1 MALLV
6 TGLLIFFVPHFLPM
20 AQGRRAALLAKW
32 GEGRYKGAF
41 SAVSGIGLLLII
53 AGYAYAE
60 RGAQWFAPSPLAR
73 SLAPEAMTL
82 VFILLASSHGPSHI
96 RAWIKHPMLV
106 AVLIWSVL
114 HLLANGDARGTILF
128 GSFAA
133 YAVVDLVSAV
143 SRGAF
148 VAFEPRWKSDLI
160 AVGAGIAVALLVM
173 LLHRVL
179 FGVRVVPFGV

>member
-6 TGLLIFFVPHFLPM
+6 TGLLVFFAPHFLPM
-20 AQGRRAALLAKW
+20 ARGRRASLLAQW
-32 GEGRYKGAF
+32 GEGRYKGVF
-41 SAVSGIGLLLII
+41 SAVSGVGLLLII

-73 SLAPEAMTL
+73 SIAPEAMTL
-82 VFILLASSHGPSHI
+82 VFILLASSHGTSHI

-133 YAVVDLVSAV
+133 YALIDLVSAV

-148 VAFEPRWKSDLI
+148 VAFAPRWKSDAI
-160 AVGAGIAVALLVM
+160 AVVAGAVVALLVM
-173 LLHRVL
+173 LLHRIL
-179 FGVRVVPFGV
+179 FGVGVVSFGV